1 MKIDKT
7 GKQMSIHG
15 MMRMLKI
22 VIGANNQIRELSQ
35 SDRRNTD

>member
-22 VIGANNQIRELSQ
+22 VIGAKQ
-35 SDRRNTD
+35 SNTRT